1 MKVRFI
7 YSQLTASLSS
17 PTHSNEDQVQQP
29 TPTETKAKAWAQI
42 KCESNSKK
50 TQNGISHLFTEKCC
64 LLMNEAKFRYGKRG
78 VWPCLWYIQ
87 IIFVATCKHK
97 KRKLLLFTHLSF
109 IVHLIARSFTK
120 YLLSRIHANGAAPDN
135 LLQNSIFQLH
145 RLHFGGGRAKIGRLL
160 AFFRRPFISST
171 RILVHIGRAKPNRA
185 RFHQEVGLTEWHV
198 HALWWSVM

>member
-7 YSQLTASLSS
+7 YSQLAASLSS

-29 TPTETKAKAWAQI
+29 TPTETKAKAKAQI

-97 KRKLLLFTHLSF
+97 KRKLLLFAHLSF

-135 LLQNSIFQLH
+135 LLQNSIFQSH
-145 RLHFGGGRAKIGRLL
+145 RLHFEAGGAPRL
-160 AFFRRPFISST
+160 AVYQHFS
-171 RILVHIGRAKPNRA
+171 A
-185 RFHQEVGLTEWHV
+185 
-198 HALWWSVM
+198 ALLYQAPGFSCTLGAQSPTGPGFTKRLD